1 LFVERFCKLKSWTL
15 FIEPFAWT
23 APKFPPR
30 DFRGRS
36 TEGGTKVVFFLQNKY
51 AGADFSGIQRIL
63 LSLSGF
69 NPVADAAQPRVCPI
83 FRL

>member
-1 LFVERFCKLKSWTL
+1 M
-15 FIEPFAWT
+15 EPHR
-23 APKFPPR
+23 KFPPR

-51 AGADFSGIQRIL
+51 AGVKMKLIFRGFSGFL

>member
-1 LFVERFCKLKSWTL
+1 
-15 FIEPFAWT
+15 
-23 APKFPPR
+23 
-30 DFRGRS
+30 
-36 TEGGTKVVFFLQNKY
+36 VFFLQNKY
-51 AGADFSGIQRIL
+51 AGVKMKLIFRGFSGFL